1 VESAWL
7 RLAGPE
13 CLWEVG
19 DVRDVQAY
27 FDLIEELDRAGT
39 FDPDQLE
46 VALSELYAAP
56 DAEAD
61 GSLQFMTLHK
71 SKGLEFDTVIL
82 PGLHRQPKN
91 GDTQLLLWEEVQID
105 GGAPQLIAAPWVP
118 RHLRDDVPS
127 PYDYL
132 RGLECERSANES
144 ARVLYVGATRA
155 IRRLHLVGAV
165 CLDAK
170 NEVKPPVGSFLELL
184 WSTVGGEFLR
194 AAEAPLAPVEQP
206 GSEDFVPKLIRL
218 PAPAIPEML
227 VARAGMASAANP
239 HEIVRHRD
247 QGSLEASCG
256 TLSHLYMELIA
267 REGET
272 QWQMERLQRLQPAMQ
287 SWLQR
292 QGHSAQE
299 AAQGAAS
306 VARNLVRTLDSEAGR
321 WVLRS
326 REGGQ
331 SEFALATADEHKI
344 ATHVMDRTFIE
355 DGQRWIVDYKSAWL
369 GEAADTAALSAFA
382 EQYRAQLER
391 YAGLFVEEGVPVRKA
406 VFFLAHG
413 QLVEL

>member
-1 VESAWL
+1 
-7 RLAGPE
+7 
-13 CLWEVG
+13 
-19 DVRDVQAY
+19 
-27 FDLIEELDRAGT
+27 
-39 FDPDQLE
+39 
-46 VALSELYAAP
+46 
-56 DAEAD
+56 
-61 GSLQFMTLHK
+61 M
-71 SKGLEFDTVIL
+71 
-82 PGLHRQPKN
+82 
-91 GDTQLLLWEEVQID
+91 
-105 GGAPQLIAAPWVP
+105 
-118 RHLRDDVPS
+118 
-127 PYDYL
+127 
-132 RGLECERSANES
+132 
-144 ARVLYVGATRA
+144 
-155 IRRLHLVGAV
+155 
-165 CLDAK
+165 
-170 NEVKPPVGSFLELL
+170 
-184 WSTVGGEFLR
+184 
-194 AAEAPLAPVEQP
+194 
-206 GSEDFVPKLIRL
+206 PKLIRL
-218 PAPAIPEML
+218 PAPAIPDML
-227 VARAGMASAANP
+227 VARASMASAANP

-272 QWQMERLQRLQPAMQ
+272 QWKTERLQRLQPAMQ